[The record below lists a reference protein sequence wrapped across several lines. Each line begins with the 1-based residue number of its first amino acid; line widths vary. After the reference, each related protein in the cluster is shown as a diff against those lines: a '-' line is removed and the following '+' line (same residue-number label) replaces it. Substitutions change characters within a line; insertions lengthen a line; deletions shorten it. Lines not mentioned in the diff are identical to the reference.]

1 MNIQREPVLQRLATI
16 IQDSGYR
23 TKTEFCEAMGI
34 SPQSLG
40 NVQNPKNTNRGIPKS
55 LMLGLAQHG
64 YNLQW
69 LLWGVGDKKN

>member
-1 MNIQREPVLQRLATI
+1 MNIQREPVFQRLATI

-40 NVQNPKNTNRGIPKS
+40 NVQNPKNTNRGISQVPDA
-55 LMLGLAQHG
+55 GPRTA
-64 YNLQW
+64 W
-69 LLWGVGDKKN
+69 L